1 MTGPGPLCAS
11 CGAGLPSGARFCPS
25 CGTALVERPSAATE
39 RKVVTTLFADIVGFT
54 ALSEQFDPEDVDAGL
69 RGYFEMARA
78 TVERFGGSVEKFIGD
93 AVVGVFGIP
102 TAHEDDAERAVRAAL
117 AIVEGMASLP
127 QVGDHALQVR
137 VGVNTGRSLVRLD
150 VSFGSGEGA
159 LVGDAVNTAAR
170 LLTAAAPMSV
180 VVGKLTRSLS
190 ARAIEY
196 DQLDPVT
203 AKGKSQPLDAWLAR
217 RPIARRGIDGR
228 GVSLAPL
235 VGREVELAVLE
246 GLLAKAI
253 ASATAQFALLVGE
266 AGIGKSR
273 LVTEFFRTL
282 DERPGFFCTW
292 RQGRCPPY
300 GEDLAYWPLREIVT
314 AHAGILQTDRPHV
327 VEKKL
332 RRALGDIADHEWM
345 VTRLLPLVGLPA
357 AQTEH
362 DDNFAAWQLLL
373 EGIARRQ
380 PIDSW
385 SSRTSTGRQRP
396 RSRSWATRSEVRPAC
411 PSYSSGQPGPSS

>member
-1 MTGPGPLCAS
+1 M
-11 CGAGLPSGARFCPS
+11 
-25 CGTALVERPSAATE
+25 
-39 RKVVTTLFADIVGFT
+39 
-54 ALSEQFDPEDVDAGL
+54 
-69 RGYFEMARA
+69 
-78 TVERFGGSVEKFIGD
+78 
-93 AVVGVFGIP
+93 
-102 TAHEDDAERAVRAAL
+102 
-117 AIVEGMASLP
+117 
-127 QVGDHALQVR
+127 
-137 VGVNTGRSLVRLD
+137 
-150 VSFGSGEGA
+150 
-159 LVGDAVNTAAR
+159 
-170 LLTAAAPMSV
+170 
-180 VVGKLTRSLS
+180 
-190 ARAIEY
+190 
-196 DQLDPVT
+196 
-203 AKGKSQPLDAWLAR
+203 
-217 RPIARRGIDGR
+217 
-228 GVSLAPL
+228 
-235 VGREVELAVLE
+235 LE

-380 PIDSW
+380 PTIVVIEDIH
-385 SSRTSTGRQRP
+385 
-396 RSRSWATRSEVRPAC
+396 WATEATLAFLGHLIRGAPGVPLLFLWTARPEFLKAHAEFADT
-411 PSYSSGQPGPSS
+411 